1 MSMTKIAALAASSA
15 LVASPR
21 VRGIIAARAEPN
33 LAETL
38 AELNRTFAAFR
49 EKNDQRMAEIE
60 RGREDVVTN
69 EHVDRINASVSELTA
84 TVEAL
89 QARVAASAVGGRQ
102 QSPEARE
109 YGAAFNTWFR
119 RGEAEAGLRD
129 LAVKAALSSDNNPSG
144 GFVVPEE
151 MDSTISRV
159 LSTVSAVRGIAR
171 VVTMNSAEYSTLVS
185 QGGANGGW
193 VAERD
198 SRSSTTTPTLAQI
211 DVPGMELYANPGIT
225 QTLLDDASLNI
236 EQWLADEVAITFAEM
251 EGEAFVSGDGVKRPR
266 GFLSYGTVANASY
279 AWGSIGFVKT
289 GAAADFATS
298 NPIDN
303 VMDLFGALRPG
314 YRNNGTFVSNDATIT
329 AMRKFKDSTG
339 NLIWAPP
346 TVDNPQTILGKP
358 VVTDENMPSVG
369 ANAFPLAFGDFQRG
383 YLIADRIGTRVLRD
397 PFTNKPYVQFYTTK
411 RVGGGVANFEA
422 IKLLK
427 CST

>member
-1 MSMTKIAALAASSA
+1 MSKTVSAA
-15 LVASPR
+15 PR

-33 LAETL
+33 LADTL

-49 EKNDQRMAEIE
+49 EQNDQRLAEIE
-60 RGREDVVTN
+60 RGRSDVVTN
-69 EHVDRINASVSELTA
+69 EHVDRINASVSELTS

-89 QARVAASAVGGRQ
+89 QSRVAAGAVGDRQ
-102 QSPEARE
+102 QSAEARE
-109 YGAAFNTWFR
+109 YGVAFSSWFR
-119 RGEAEAGLRD
+119 RGESPDALRD
-129 LAVKAALSSDNNPSG
+129 RAARAALSSDNNPSG

-151 MDSTISRV
+151 MDNTISRV
-159 LSTVSAVRGIAR
+159 LSTVSAVRGISR
-171 VVTMNSAEYSTLVS
+171 VVTISGASYNTLIS

-193 VAERD
+193 AAEREA
-198 SRSSTTTPTLAQI
+198 RSSTSTPTLAEI
-211 DVPGMELYANPGIT
+211 DVPAMELYANPAIT

-251 EGEAFVSGDGVKRPR
+251 EGAAFVSGDGVKRPR
-266 GFLSYGTVANASY
+266 GILSYGTVANASY

-289 GAAADFATS
+289 GAAADFAAS

-303 VMDLFGALRPG
+303 VMDLFGALRPA

-329 AMRKFKDSTG
+329 ALRKFKDSTG

-346 TVDNPQTILGKP
+346 TVDNPQTIVGKP

-369 ANAFPLAFGDFQRG
+369 AGAFPLAFGDFQRG
-383 YLIADRIGTRVLRD
+383 YLIVDRVGTRVLRD